1 MARAFN
7 PSCKFINWIV
17 ILLIVFTKINAE
29 DQVEIVNSNPTDE
42 ANNADTTF
50 VLKYLMQYGYLP
62 ETNIDNTIYN
72 GESVA
77 NAIKEFQSFV
87 GLDATGIL
95 DKETLN
101 LMSMPRCGIKD
112 KIISTSTDQNNGV
125 DEVDEV
131 DNVDDVDDV
140 DIHSKVKRYVIQG
153 TKWYK
158 YQLTYRILK
167 YPSRSV
173 LDKKTIDKE
182 IARAFN
188 VWSDYTDLTFTPKP
202 TGPVDIEIK
211 FVRGDH
217 AAHEIGHAL
226 GLSHS
231 NGKALMAPLYRQY
244 DPNFMLHYD
253 DIRGIQALY
262 GPKTSKPLT
271 TTIPPPR
278 PTPTTPPTTPRP
290 TTTPPT
296 INNTGEYPDMCKDT
310 KVDAVFSDSKNNVIY
325 FRGDYYW
332 KMIDG
337 KPISEPPQL
346 ISSYWQGLPG
356 NIDAAFSLYD
366 RYTFF
371 FKGTK
376 FWRYL
381 DDKVDGNYFPRE
393 ISQDFPGVPNDI
405 DAATISSKNG
415 IIYFFKGAHFW
426 KFYYRSIRLIKIS
439 APIPIGLLYGA
450 PDNGIDAIFSSN
462 ESTYYFKDNMYY
474 VTNTQTMAKY
484 S

>member
-1 MARAFN
+1 
-7 PSCKFINWIV
+7 
-17 ILLIVFTKINAE
+17 
-29 DQVEIVNSNPTDE
+29 
-42 ANNADTTF
+42 
-50 VLKYLMQYGYLP
+50 
-62 ETNIDNTIYN
+62 
-72 GESVA
+72 
-77 NAIKEFQSFV
+77 
-87 GLDATGIL
+87 
-95 DKETLN
+95 
-101 LMSMPRCGIKD
+101 MSMPRCGIKD
-112 KIISTSTDQNNGV
+112 KIISTSTDQNN
-125 DEVDEV
+125 
-131 DNVDDVDDV
+131 
-140 DIHSKVKRYVIQG
+140 VKRYVIQG

-217 AAHEIGHAL
+217 GDYDNFDGPSGVLAHAFFPAHGGDIHFDDDEYWTANDYNGINLFQTAAHEIGHAL

-278 PTPTTPPTTPRP
+278 PTPTTR
-290 TTTPPT
+290 
-296 INNTGEYPDMCKDT
+296 
-310 KVDAVFSDSKNNVIY
+310 
-325 FRGDYYW
+325 DYYW

-474 VTNTQTMAKY
+474 VTNTQTMSTVSGPINVY
-484 S
+484 LFSCPVFSF